1 MEPPYVNRY
10 QGNSDQGYEM
20 SGRIMLCALVVLF
33 FVVVIVF
40 ALHLYA
46 RWFILRARRR
56 HLVAHRRGVGRTRV
70 VFYVDSD
77 YNPATT
83 VSRGLEA
90 RVLRSL
96 PVFTYSAETHPDSV
110 MECAVCL
117 SEFEENESGR
127 ILPKCKHSFHTEC
140 IDMWF
145 YSHSTCPLC
154 RAPVEE
160 YKPTPT
166 NPGDVALTVHESA
179 GVESGSVSASGMYAA
194 CEQVG
199 SPSFGGRRKLS
210 LEVPRRSSE
219 GFEGESS
226 SYRSPMSRMLSFKR
240 ILSRERRQSPCASPR
255 TVTIIESDTRR
266 GESPV

>member
-1 MEPPYVNRY
+1 MESKNIIMEPTSAYN
-10 QGNSDQGYEM
+10 QGSEM
-20 SGRIMLCALVVLF
+20 SGRIMLSALVILF

-46 RWFILRARRR
+46 RWFLLRARRR
-56 HLVAHRRGVGRTRV
+56 HLLARRRV

-96 PVFTYSAETHPDSV
+96 PLFKYSTETHPDSV

-127 ILPKCKHSFHTEC
+127 ILPMCNHSFHTEC

-145 YSHSTCPLC
+145 FSHSTCPLC
-154 RAPVEE
+154 RTPVEE
-160 YKPTPT
+160 YKPTPM
-166 NPGDVALTVHESA
+166 NPGDVALTIHEPA
-179 GVESGSVSASGMYAA
+179 GVESGSVSAPGMCAA

-210 LEVPRRSSE
+210 LEVPRRSGE

-240 ILSRERRQSPCASPR
+240 ILSRERRQSPSASPR
-255 TVTIIESDTRR
+255 PVTVIESDTRR

>member
-1 MEPPYVNRY
+1 MEPPSASSNLLY
-10 QGNSDQGYEM
+10 S
-20 SGRIMLCALVVLF
+20 ALVVLF

-46 RWFILRARRR
+46 RWFTLRARRR
-56 HLVAHRRGVGRTRV
+56 QLLARVRGVGRTRV
-70 VFYVDSD
+70 VFNVDSD

-96 PVFTYSAETHPDSV
+96 PLFTYSAETHPDSV
-110 MECAVCL
+110 MECVVCL

-140 IDMWF
+140 SDMWF

-154 RAPVEE
+154 RTPVEE

-166 NPGDVALTVHESA
+166 NPGDVALTIHE
-179 GVESGSVSASGMYAA
+179 
-194 CEQVG
+194 
-199 SPSFGGRRKLS
+199 
-210 LEVPRRSSE
+210 PR
-219 GFEGESS
+219 G
-226 SYRSPMSRMLSFKR
+226 L
-240 ILSRERRQSPCASPR
+240 
-255 TVTIIESDTRR
+255 
-266 GESPV
+266 

>member
-1 MEPPYVNRY
+1 MEPPSASSNL
-10 QGNSDQGYEM
+10 GYEIT
-20 SGRIMLCALVVLF
+20 GRIIPSVIVVLF

-56 HLVAHRRGVGRTRV
+56 HLLARGRGFGRTRV
-70 VFYVDSD
+70 VLYVDSD

-90 RVLRSL
+90 CVLRSL

-154 RAPVEE
+154 RTPVEE

-166 NPGDVALTVHESA
+166 NPGDVALTIHEPR
-179 GVESGSVSASGMYAA
+179 GV
-194 CEQVG
+194 
-199 SPSFGGRRKLS
+199 
-210 LEVPRRSSE
+210 
-219 GFEGESS
+219 
-226 SYRSPMSRMLSFKR
+226 
-240 ILSRERRQSPCASPR
+240 
-255 TVTIIESDTRR
+255 
-266 GESPV
+266 